1 MAVTIRYPFKSQE
14 NFLDLVINDTYTREQ
29 ILSNLTKEK
38 YYIAKFL
45 HTSYLDLDEITP
57 IERRMLLKFLNQD
70 MEAENAKIEQASKS
84 ISG

>member
-1 MAVTIRYPFKSQE
+1 MDVTIPYPFKSQE
-14 NFLDLVINDTYTREQ
+14 NFLDLVINDAYTREQ
-29 ILSNLTKEK
+29 MLTNLTKEK

-45 HTSYLDLDEITP
+45 HTSYLDLDEITL

-84 ISG
+84 MSR

>member
-1 MAVTIRYPFKSQE
+1 MDVIIKYPFKSQE

-29 ILSNLTKEK
+29 MLSNLTKEK

-70 MEAENAKIEQASKS
+70 MEAENAKIEQVSKS
-84 ISG
+84 MSR

>member
-1 MAVTIRYPFKSQE
+1 MLLPFASQK
-14 NFLDLVINDTYTREQ
+14 NFLDLVINDSHTKER
-29 ILSNLTKEK
+29 ILSDLVKER

-70 MEAENAKIEQASKS
+70 MEAENAKIEKASKS

>member
-1 MAVTIRYPFKSQE
+1 MDVTIPYPFKSQQ

-29 ILSNLTKEK
+29 MLTNLTKEK

-45 HTSYLDLDEITP
+45 HTSYLDLDEITL

-70 MEAENAKIEQASKS
+70 METENAKIEQASKS
-84 ISG
+84 MSR

>member
-1 MAVTIRYPFKSQE
+1 MDVIIKYPFKSQE

-29 ILSNLTKEK
+29 MLSNLTKEK

-45 HTSYLDLDEITP
+45 HTSYLDLDEITL
-57 IERRMLLKFLNQD
+57 IERRMLLKFLNED

-84 ISG
+84 MSR

>member
-1 MAVTIRYPFKSQE
+1 MDVTIPYPFKSQE
-14 NFLDLVINDTYTREQ
+14 NFLHLIINDTYTREQ
-29 ILSNLTKEK
+29 MLTNLTKEK

-45 HTSYLDLDEITP
+45 HTSYLDLDEITL

-84 ISG
+84 MSR

>member
-1 MAVTIRYPFKSQE
+1 MVVTIRYPFKSQE

>member
-1 MAVTIRYPFKSQE
+1 MDVTIPYPFKSQE

-29 ILSNLTKEK
+29 MLTNLTKEK

-57 IERRMLLKFLNQD
+57 MDIEEYLSYLCQARCRLLEL
-70 MEAENAKIEQASKS
+70 
-84 ISG
+84 

>member
-1 MAVTIRYPFKSQE
+1 MDVIIHYPFKSQE

-29 ILSNLTKEK
+29 MLSNLTKEK

-45 HTSYLDLDEITP
+45 HTSYLDLDEITL
-57 IERRMLLKFLNQD
+57 IERRMLLKFLNED

-84 ISG
+84 MSR